1 MSTDRV
7 GLKILLV
14 DDDDDDRFL
23 FRTAFG
29 KTGISGDIIE
39 KEDGTEAIQFF
50 DALLAGAGA
59 EWPDLVFL
67 DLKMPG
73 PNGFEVLEWIKTKT
87 PLHPLRIYILSGSN
101 EPADIARGQ
110 ALGAVDYIIKPLKF
124 EHLRELLSEAERT
137 S

>member
-1 MSTDRV
+1 MSRDSV

-23 FRTAFG
+23 FRTAFI
-29 KTGISGDIIE
+29 KTGISGHIIE

-50 DALLAGAGA
+50 DALLTGVGA

-73 PNGFEVLEWIKTKT
+73 PNGFEVLEWIKTN
-87 PLHPLRIYILSGSN
+87 PSLNPLRIYILSGSN
-101 EPADIARGQ
+101 EPADIARAR
-110 ALGAVDYIIKPLKF
+110 ALGVIDYIVKPLKV
-124 EHLRELLSEAERT
+124 ERLRQLLPHAVLT
-137 S
+137 A